1 MSPRKTYIL
10 KLYVA
15 GNTPNSMRALKT
27 LRNILE
33 EEFRGVYALK
43 VIDVLKNP
51 QLAEEDKILAT
62 PTLAKILPPPVRRI
76 IGDLSDR
83 ERVLIGLDLL
93 YDELS
98 DETSTDNDDE
108 IITNDSYYDSAGDSG
123 DDLVDDSSGDLVDE
137 LAEDLAD
144 DSGHDSVDKLA
155 GDSAV
160 DSVNYVASN
169 SVDDMLN
176 NAVNNFADSKGDDN
190 VDNKVDNKAGSKAG
204 SKAGGK
210 PGNKADSKAD
220 NKTGGKAN
228 NKAGN
233 KLDN

>member
-1 MSPRKTYIL
+1 MPARKTYIL

-33 EEFRGVYALK
+33 TEFRGVYALK

-93 YDELS
+93 YE
-98 DETSTDNDDE
+98 E
-108 IITNDSYYDSAGDSG
+108 
-123 DDLVDDSSGDLVDE
+123 LVDE
-137 LAEDLAD
+137 SFNLDESKP
-144 DSGHDSVDKLA
+144 DSIHPLSDAPSDTPSGEPMEQD
-155 GDSAV
+155 
-160 DSVNYVASN
+160 
-169 SVDDMLN
+169 
-176 NAVNNFADSKGDDN
+176 
-190 VDNKVDNKAGSKAG
+190 
-204 SKAGGK
+204 
-210 PGNKADSKAD
+210 
-220 NKTGGKAN
+220 
-228 NKAGN
+228 
-233 KLDN
+233 

>member
-1 MSPRKTYIL
+1 MAYRKTYIL

-33 EEFRGVYALK
+33 TEFRGVYALK

-93 YDELS
+93 YGELS
-98 DETSTDNDDE
+98 EESFDLEEEEPADGDEATPE
-108 IITNDSYYDSAGDSG
+108 GRSG
-123 DDLVDDSSGDLVDE
+123 DASGGGSS
-137 LAEDLAD
+137 
-144 DSGHDSVDKLA
+144 S
-155 GDSAV
+155 
-160 DSVNYVASN
+160 
-169 SVDDMLN
+169 
-176 NAVNNFADSKGDDN
+176 
-190 VDNKVDNKAGSKAG
+190 
-204 SKAGGK
+204 
-210 PGNKADSKAD
+210 
-220 NKTGGKAN
+220 
-228 NKAGN
+228 
-233 KLDN
+233 

>member
-1 MSPRKTYIL
+1 MTPRKTYIL

-33 EEFRGVYALK
+33 TEFLGVYAIK

-93 YDELS
+93 YDELNEEDFGFDAEAS
-98 DETSTDNDDE
+98 HQGLSATSESQPTE
-108 IITNDSYYDSAGDSG
+108 AGVEAVADG
-123 DDLVDDSSGDLVDE
+123 VSS
-137 LAEDLAD
+137 
-144 DSGHDSVDKLA
+144 S
-155 GDSAV
+155 
-160 DSVNYVASN
+160 
-169 SVDDMLN
+169 
-176 NAVNNFADSKGDDN
+176 
-190 VDNKVDNKAGSKAG
+190 
-204 SKAGGK
+204 
-210 PGNKADSKAD
+210 
-220 NKTGGKAN
+220 
-228 NKAGN
+228 
-233 KLDN
+233 

>member
-1 MSPRKTYIL
+1 MAARKTYIL

-33 EEFRGVYALK
+33 TEFRGVYALK

-93 YDELS
+93 YEELADESFSLEENIPDS
-98 DETSTDNDDE
+98 APESSSIPSPGEHDPMETS
-108 IITNDSYYDSAGDSG
+108 
-123 DDLVDDSSGDLVDE
+123 
-137 LAEDLAD
+137 
-144 DSGHDSVDKLA
+144 
-155 GDSAV
+155 
-160 DSVNYVASN
+160 
-169 SVDDMLN
+169 
-176 NAVNNFADSKGDDN
+176 
-190 VDNKVDNKAGSKAG
+190 
-204 SKAGGK
+204 
-210 PGNKADSKAD
+210 
-220 NKTGGKAN
+220 
-228 NKAGN
+228 
-233 KLDN
+233 

>member
-1 MSPRKTYIL
+1 MTPRKTYIL

-33 EEFRGVYALK
+33 TEFRGVYALK

-93 YDELS
+93 YEELS
-98 DETSTDNDDE
+98 DEGFAMDE
-108 IITNDSYYDSAGDSG
+108 GGLDPRSGGSAGPTPPWMADPES
-123 DDLVDDSSGDLVDE
+123 LALRDE
-137 LAEDLAD
+137 PPA
-144 DSGHDSVDKLA
+144 
-155 GDSAV
+155 
-160 DSVNYVASN
+160 
-169 SVDDMLN
+169 
-176 NAVNNFADSKGDDN
+176 
-190 VDNKVDNKAGSKAG
+190 
-204 SKAGGK
+204 AGGE
-210 PGNKADSKAD
+210 AS
-220 NKTGGKAN
+220 
-228 NKAGN
+228 
-233 KLDN
+233 

>member
-1 MSPRKTYIL
+1 MSHRKTYIL

-33 EEFRGVYALK
+33 TEFRGVYALK

-93 YDELS
+93 YEELTEEGLGFPEDQDFAPPAAAETPDLES
-98 DETSTDNDDE
+98 DP
-108 IITNDSYYDSAGDSG
+108 
-123 DDLVDDSSGDLVDE
+123 DLEPDP
-137 LAEDLAD
+137 
-144 DSGHDSVDKLA
+144 
-155 GDSAV
+155 
-160 DSVNYVASN
+160 
-169 SVDDMLN
+169 
-176 NAVNNFADSKGDDN
+176 
-190 VDNKVDNKAGSKAG
+190 
-204 SKAGGK
+204 
-210 PGNKADSKAD
+210 PG
-220 NKTGGKAN
+220 
-228 NKAGN
+228 
-233 KLDN
+233 

>member
-33 EEFRGVYALK
+33 TEFRGVYALK

-62 PTLAKILPPPVRRI
+62 PTLSKILPPPVRRI

-93 YDELS
+93 YDELA
-98 DETSTDNDDE
+98 DNAFSS
-108 IITNDSYYDSAGDSG
+108 SYLDA
-123 DDLVDDSSGDLVDE
+123 VDE
-137 LAEDLAD
+137 EKESDIASM
-144 DSGHDSVDKLA
+144 DSTSDS
-155 GDSAV
+155 
-160 DSVNYVASN
+160 
-169 SVDDMLN
+169 
-176 NAVNNFADSKGDDN
+176 
-190 VDNKVDNKAGSKAG
+190 
-204 SKAGGK
+204 
-210 PGNKADSKAD
+210 
-220 NKTGGKAN
+220 
-228 NKAGN
+228 
-233 KLDN
+233 

>member
-1 MSPRKTYIL
+1 MPARKTYIL

-33 EEFRGVYALK
+33 TEFRGVYALK

-93 YDELS
+93 YE
-98 DETSTDNDDE
+98 E
-108 IITNDSYYDSAGDSG
+108 
-123 DDLVDDSSGDLVDE
+123 LVDE
-137 LAEDLAD
+137 SFTLDEPPKEITQQLDRD
-144 DSGHDSVDKLA
+144 
-155 GDSAV
+155 
-160 DSVNYVASN
+160 
-169 SVDDMLN
+169 
-176 NAVNNFADSKGDDN
+176 
-190 VDNKVDNKAGSKAG
+190 GS
-204 SKAGGK
+204 
-210 PGNKADSKAD
+210 PIEQ
-220 NKTGGKAN
+220 TGESTEST
-228 NKAGN
+228 
-233 KLDN
+233 